1 MFYLRSRGI
10 SEAQARRLVVRG
22 FFADLIREIGV
33 ESVEKGLMVAIDAE
47 LEQVAN
53 ERVVTE
59 INAADEE

>member
-47 LEQVAN
+47 LEQVASDQLAR
-53 ERVVTE
+53 ERE
-59 INAADEE
+59 